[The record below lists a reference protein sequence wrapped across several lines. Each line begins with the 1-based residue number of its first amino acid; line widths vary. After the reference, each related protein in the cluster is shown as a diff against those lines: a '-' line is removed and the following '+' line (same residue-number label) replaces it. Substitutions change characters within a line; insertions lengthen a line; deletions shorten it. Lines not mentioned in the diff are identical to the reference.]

1 MLMLSNDVMR
11 DLADDPRMLGTLLIR
26 SAFGEGRGMDSAD
39 MDPLPGWI
47 RFAPG
52 PVAAEQYE
60 GRRMVGYVD
69 STATTYLTAVE
80 QPGRI
85 AYVAEGS
92 DWVISCL
99 SLDAGWGVGGPW
111 GTPKLGEP
119 TVAQVPATT
128 EPDFTHS
135 PSSAMFDRAFP
146 DNPPL
151 PSLPHISWMDSDHDW
166 LRETALNPVSSIVRA
181 NRLAEEQGIHWEKP
195 PEGMSALGHLVHR
208 IEELSLPPHDE
219 DLMPVRRDGLTV
231 GRRLDQ
237 LERFRWGST
246 LDTVSD
252 LVVELLMRSI
262 GFELTESEE
271 PRERYWTLEGTG
283 TDLLVEKEEAGWS
296 ISRAPMDGEPQ
307 GTWIP
312 HAEGLS
318 DRDACIRIHLAARG
332 PKPGLDKATAA
343 ERILALAEE
352 LRPLDPYRP
361 QGRIEDVH
369 SSVRA
374 MLKLP
379 GRGGR
384 DGDGVADTE
393 IAAYGFETNR

>member
-11 DLADDPRMLGTLLIR
+11 DLANNPRMLGALLIR

-39 MDPLPGWI
+39 MDPLPGWS

-52 PVAAEQYE
+52 PVAAEQYH

-69 STATTYLTAVE
+69 STETTYLTAVE

-111 GTPKLGEP
+111 GPPKIEDPRVDEAL
-119 TVAQVPATT
+119 AIS

-135 PSSAMFDRAFP
+135 PSSAMFDRVFP
-146 DNPPL
+146 DQPPL
-151 PSLPHISWMDSDHDW
+151 PSLPHTSWMDSDHDW

-181 NRLAEEQGIHWEKP
+181 NRLAEKQRIHWEKP

-208 IEELSLPPHDE
+208 IEDMSLPATDE
-219 DLMPVRRDGLTV
+219 QSIPVRRDGLTV
-231 GRRLDQ
+231 GKRLDQ
-237 LERFRWGST
+237 LELYTWGTT

-262 GFELTESEE
+262 GFVPTDSDE
-271 PRERYWTLEGTG
+271 PLERYWTLEGTG
-283 TDLLVEKEEAGWS
+283 TDLLVEKEEGGWS
-296 ISRAPMDGEPQ
+296 ISRAPMDEVAQ

-318 DRDACIRIHLAARG
+318 NRDACIRIHLAARG

-352 LRPLDPYRP
+352 LRLLDPYRP
-361 QGRIEDVH
+361 QGRIENIH